1 MPSVYIS
8 VFFVT
13 SAWRHQLSQWFSNE
27 LSVICDSI
35 YAGHMSTSFALAAQ
49 VRCCSTLS
57 TPWLWFVSWR
67 CAWASV
73 VLFLSAWP
81 TVSRWRQEDCD
92 TLVFCIWCW
101 WLLSHQPK
109 KQGLFGE
116 QYLPITW
123 VLGNRLVTGH
133 KIWSTR
139 GVWRTNNP
147 TVTAYTHMVWT
158 ACYNARPSTG
168 DVLVSIT
175 INVTGTAN
183 TYGRSLAPDNGIA
196 HALHT
201 FASTV
206 KSSQMVFIYFVAL
219 LWRLCCSSWLAVFPS
234 RGACCPSSGIFFD
247 ACLKWSYCVASGN
260 DGIQMQSQ

>member
-1 MPSVYIS
+1 MSFGV
-8 VFFVT
+8 
-13 SAWRHQLSQWFSNE
+13 L
-27 LSVICDSI
+27 
-35 YAGHMSTSFALAAQ
+35 YARHMSTSFTLAAQ

-57 TPWLWFVSWR
+57 TPWLWCVSWS

-109 KQGLFGE
+109 KLALVGE
-116 QYLPITW
+116 WYLPTTW
-123 VLGNRLVTGH
+123 VLGNRLLTGN

-139 GVWRTNNP
+139 GVWRTDHP
-147 TVTAYTHMVWT
+147 TVTAYSHMVRT
-158 ACYNARPSTG
+158 ACYNARLSTG

-175 INVTGTAN
+175 INATGTAK
-183 TYGRSLAPDNGIA
+183 TYGISLAPGNGIA
-196 HALHT
+196 HAPHT

-206 KSSQMVFIYFVAL
+206 RSSQMVVIYFVAL
-219 LWRLCCSSWLAVFPS
+219 LWRLFCSSWLAVFPS
-234 RGACCPSSGIFFD
+234 RGACCPGSGIFFD

-260 DGIQMQSQ
+260 DGIRMQSQ